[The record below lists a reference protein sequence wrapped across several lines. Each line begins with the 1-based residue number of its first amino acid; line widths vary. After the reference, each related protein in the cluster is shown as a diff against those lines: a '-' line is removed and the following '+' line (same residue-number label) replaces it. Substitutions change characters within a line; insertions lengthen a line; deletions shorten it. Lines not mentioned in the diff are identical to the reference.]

1 MKNCIPLLILLCH
14 VTITHAQ
21 VHARQII
28 TTRASQHTFAL
39 PEVIYVDQQ
48 DDWLVNKAA
57 ELLRADMLAVTG
69 RAPEIVHRLDG
80 RPYILI
86 GIVGRG
92 LGKDSVGWGD
102 GLDTVRVRGKWKG
115 VRRDEVAALDTAG
128 LGGKSEAIQKD
139 VFSGLDTTGLGGK
152 SETIQRNVFS
162 GLDTAGLGGKSETI
176 QRDMFSGLDTTGLNG
191 KWEAFRIT
199 VSPGKV
205 IILGSDKRGAAY
217 GALEL
222 SKQLGVSP
230 WYWWADV
237 PIKKKEKVFV
247 QEGRYDFGPP
257 SVQYRGIFINDE
269 APAFSG
275 WTHEKFGG
283 FNHHVYEKI
292 FELLLRLRGNYLW
305 PAMWGNAFNDD
316 DRLNPVLADKWG
328 IVMGTSHHEPML
340 RAQAEWKRYGRGAWD
355 YVANDSVLRAFWRE
369 GIVAMAKHESI
380 VTIGMRGDGDL
391 PMSSET
397 ATDLLERIVRD
408 QRSIIS
414 EVTGKPAA
422 ETPQL
427 WALYKEVQDYYDRGM
442 RVPDDVTLLLCDDNW
457 GNIRRF
463 PDPLMPKRKGGYGVY
478 YHFDYV
484 GDPRNYKWVNTNNL
498 ARVWE
503 QLHLAKMYGVDKIW
517 IVNVGDL
524 KPMELPIAFF
534 MDYAWRA
541 EPGDTLP
548 DYYKQFAE
556 ENFGEGSDE
565 WMAEGNASGGMEE
578 GNRTSAD
585 SSKHSGFSF
594 MNSARNIG
602 DYLRQYS
609 EMAARRKP
617 ELLDESS
624 YTLKQYKEIVGE
636 WEELVKKVRLQP
648 YSDAY
653 FELVQFPVEAMYNLH
668 RLYYAVALYKS
679 NRVQN
684 KAWADSARKYYMRD
698 SLLTVVYHQVAG
710 GKWNH
715 MMDQTHIGYTGW
727 QQPPVNKMP
736 DLTGPYTPP
745 VVPKIYKQISA
756 TGYVSKY
763 GDWVHIKGIGKFGD
777 GITSFANSGT
787 FSDSIIYH
795 SAGAV
800 ARYEF
805 EASGNTN
812 IYLNFSPTLNFT
824 HGDGLWFG
832 VSIDGAKE
840 LATTINAHD
849 DNKELWSKWVSDN
862 VIQVKLSY
870 SLKPGKHEI
879 VYSQYSPGIVL
890 QSIEFEKH

>member
-14 VTITHAQ
+14 VTYMHAQ

-28 TTRASQHTFAL
+28 TTHASQHTFSL

-48 DDWLVNKAA
+48 DDWLVKKAA

-80 RPYILI
+80 RPYVLI
-86 GIVGRG
+86 GTVRG
-92 LGKDSVGWGD
+92 GFGKDSVGWGD
-102 GLDTVRVRGKWKG
+102 GGDGVDTVRVSGKWEAL
-115 VRRDEVAALDTAG
+115 RRDRIA
-128 LGGKSEAIQKD
+128 
-139 VFSGLDTTGLGGK
+139 
-152 SETIQRNVFS
+152 
-162 GLDTAGLGGKSETI
+162 GLDTAGLG
-176 QRDMFSGLDTTGLNG
+176 G

-205 IILGSDKRGAAY
+205 VILGSDKRGAAY

-340 RAQAEWKRYGRGAWD
+340 RAQTEWKRYGQGAWD

-391 PMSSET
+391 PMSRET

-427 WALYKEVQDYYDRGM
+427 WALYKEVQDYYDSGM

-463 PDPLMPKRKGGYGVY
+463 PDPVMPKRKGGYGVY

-524 KPMELPIAFF
+524 KPMELPIVFF
-534 MDYAWRA
+534 MDYAWSA
-541 EPGDTLP
+541 EPEDTLP

-556 ENFGEGSDE
+556 ENFGEGLDE
-565 WMAEGNASGGMEE
+565 RMAEGNVRGGMKEEDYSRRIAKGNSRGGMEE
-578 GNRTSAD
+578 GTKTGAD
-585 SSKHSGFSF
+585 SSKQSGFSF
-594 MNSARNIG
+594 MNSARDIG

-624 YTLKQYKEIVGE
+624 YTLKKYKEVVAE

-668 RLYYAVALYKS
+668 KLYYAVALYKS

-684 KAWADSARKYYMRD
+684 KAWADSARSYYMRD
-698 SLLTVVYHQVAG
+698 SLLTVAYHQVAG

-736 DLTGPYTPP
+736 DLAGPYKRP

-756 TGYVSKY
+756 TGYVTKH

-795 SAGAV
+795 SAGTV

-862 VIQVKLSY
+862 IIKVKLSY
-870 SLKPGKHEI
+870 TFKPGKHEI
-879 VYSQYSPGIVL
+879 VYSQYSPGYC
-890 QSIEFEKH
+890 FTKY